1 MSRTLA
7 FFVGLALSGAVMAQ
21 SYPNRPIRIVSP
33 YGPGGTV
40 DALVRP
46 LQEPLSKLLGQQVLL
61 DNRPGAGGAM
71 GTREVARSA
80 PDGYTLIAGNN
91 GPNAILPALQKD
103 LGYDPLKSFE
113 PVAILATL
121 PMVVTVHPG
130 VPATN
135 LREFLALAKGS
146 ARGIDYASVGIGSMG
161 HFATEMLARAAGVK
175 LVHVPYNGGGPAT
188 ASILAGDTKL
198 YISSFNTGM
207 KAQAEAGKLKIL
219 GVTSPAPM
227 AALPGVPAVAE
238 VVPGYSAEV
247 WFGLLAPAGTP
258 PAIVAQLSKAIGDVL
273 AQPDLQQRYRAIG
286 ADTPNLS
293 PGQFRDTLAAE
304 VQRWATLVKET
315 GMKAE

>member
-1 MSRTLA
+1 VKLTIALLMLA
-7 FFVGLALSGAVMAQ
+7 VACAADAQ
-21 SYPNRPIRIVSP
+21 PFPNKPIRIVSP

-46 LQEPLSKLLGQQVLL
+46 LQEPLARLLGQQILI

-71 GTREVARSA
+71 GTREVARAA

-103 LGYDPLKSFE
+103 LGYDALKSFE
-113 PVAILATL
+113 PVVILATV

-130 VPATN
+130 VPAAS
-135 LREFLALAKGS
+135 LKEFLALARGD
-146 ARGIDYASVGIGSMG
+146 ARGVEYASVGIGSMG

-198 YISSFNTGM
+198 YISSFNVGM
-207 KAQAEAGKLKIL
+207 KAQAEAGKLRIL
-219 GVTSPAPM
+219 AVTSPQPM
-227 AALPGVPAVAE
+227 SALPGVPAVAE

-258 PAIVAQLSKAIGDVL
+258 PAIVAQLHKAVTDVL
-273 AQPDLQQRYRAIG
+273 AQPDIQQRYRAIG
-286 ADTPNLS
+286 ADTPNAS
-293 PGQFRDTLAAE
+293 PARFREMLAAE

>member
-1 MSRTLA
+1 MKAIVALLMFA
-7 FFVGLALSGAVMAQ
+7 AALSAGAQPFPA
-21 SYPNRPIRIVSP
+21 RPIRIVSP

-46 LQEPLSKLLGQQVLL
+46 LQEPLAKLLGQPVLI
-61 DNRPGAGGAM
+61 DNRAGAGGAM

-103 LGYDPLKSFE
+103 IGYDPLKSFE
-113 PVAILATL
+113 PVAILATV

-130 VPATN
+130 VPAAN
-135 LREFLALAKGS
+135 LKEFLALARS
-146 ARGIDYASVGIGSMG
+146 DARGVEYASVGIGSMG

-188 ASILAGDTKL
+188 ASILAGDTRL
-198 YISSFNTGM
+198 YISSFNVGM
-207 KAQAEAGKLKIL
+207 KAQAEAGKLRIL
-219 GVTSPAPM
+219 AVTSPQPV

-238 VVPGYSAEV
+238 LVPGYAAEV

-258 PAIVAQLSKAIGDVL
+258 AAIVAQLHKAISEAL
-273 AQPDLQQRYRAIG
+273 ALPDIQQRYRAIG
-286 ADTPNLS
+286 ADIQNVS
-293 PGQFRDTLAAE
+293 PARFREQLAAE
-304 VQRWATLVKET
+304 VQRWTVLVKET
-315 GMKAE
+315 GIKAE